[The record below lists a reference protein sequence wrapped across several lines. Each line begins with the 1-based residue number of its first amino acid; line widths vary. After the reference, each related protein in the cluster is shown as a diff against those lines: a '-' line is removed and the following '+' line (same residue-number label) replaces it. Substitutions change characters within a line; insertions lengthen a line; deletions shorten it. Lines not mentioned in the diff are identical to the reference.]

1 MGGEGDQNV
10 ALIASFSRMQYAM
23 HIGPLFPLFLKSEAQ
38 KLLDISNRYPVQYCR
53 LPKEAPDGTLYF

>member
-23 HIGPLFPLFLKSEAQ
+23 HIPIISEIWNSETTEYLK
-38 KLLDISNRYPVQYCR
+38 
-53 LPKEAPDGTLYF
+53 